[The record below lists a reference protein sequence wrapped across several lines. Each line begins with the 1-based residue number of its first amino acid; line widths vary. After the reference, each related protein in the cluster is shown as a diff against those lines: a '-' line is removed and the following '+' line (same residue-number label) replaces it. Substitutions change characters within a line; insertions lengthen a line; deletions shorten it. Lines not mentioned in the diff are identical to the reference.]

1 MFQKVFIFKPNY
13 STCINAHCALDLLF
27 YKIKV
32 FTDTTA
38 ISVITNVT
46 EPVSSFEKIAK
57 LKRSNQYYRNLS
69 EVLLFLPLE
78 VQFHFNH
85 HNFQLPFRETGLYN
99 YPSVDLFLFSFVN
112 DNVTKCV
119 FLKK

>member
-1 MFQKVFIFKPNY
+1 MFIFKSNY
-13 STCINAHCALDLLF
+13 SRCINAHCALDLLF

-57 LKRSNQYYRNLS
+57 LKRSNQYII
-69 EVLLFLPLE
+69 VIFL
-78 VQFHFNH
+78 
-85 HNFQLPFRETGLYN
+85 RCC
-99 YPSVDLFLFSFVN
+99 FSFPLKFNFTSITTIFSCPSEKQVYTTIQVLIYFYFILN